1 MNSIKT
7 SAEPYVRV
15 TKPEYVEM
23 RVVLVDQLDQLE
35 NYSDIGLQPSM
46 IQPSMIWIAIGAFV
60 GAMPATTVFVID
72 FFTETELGMPEK
84 ISGLFEVIIFVAGGV
99 VASALWVPY
108 RKRKRQLNN
117 IISKMRDQRSV

>member
-35 NYSDIGLQPSM
+35 NYSDIGL
-46 IQPSMIWIAIGAFV
+46 QPSMIWIAIGAFV

-108 RKRKRQLNN
+108 RKRKTQLNN